1 MKYTYSRLSSES
13 VIEIINLHYQI
24 TGNINCKYYVFGLHD
39 NYLIENNNKI
49 FIFRIYRNDWRSEE
63 EILFELELL
72 NYLDNTKVNVA
83 APIESKNSK
92 LYNSIE
98 CPEGKRITALFS
110 YATGSAPNKE
120 ITHKECKLLGSSVA
134 TLHKETKYFK
144 TEYTRPILNLE
155 YLVNR
160 SLILIKP
167 FITINQYKYLQDIK
181 KRIKLNTLDLNK
193 KNSDYG
199 ICVGDINSSNF
210 HINEKNIITHF
221 DFDQCGYAYRAFE
234 IGKFISSMNS
244 DKYKTEKVS
253 AFIDGYES
261 SRKLTDLEKIVIPS
275 FEIASII
282 WVMSIHVSNLNK
294 IGYQYL
300 EKPFWDKRIKLIERL
315 NDKMV

>member
-13 VIEIINLHYQI
+13 VIDIIKIHYQI
-24 TGNINCKYYVFGLHD
+24 TGDINCKYYVFGLHD

-49 FIFRIYRNDWRSEE
+49 FIFRIYRNDWRNEE

-72 NYLDNTKVNVA
+72 NYLNNTKVKVA
-83 APIESKNSK
+83 VPIELKNSK
-92 LYNSIE
+92 LCNPIE
-98 CPEGKRITALFS
+98 CPEGKRITALFN
-110 YATGSAPNKE
+110 YASGSAPNKE
-120 ITHKECKLLGSSVA
+120 ITIKECKLLGSSVA
-134 TLHKETKYFK
+134 TLHKETKDFK
-144 TEYTRPILNLE
+144 TEYTRPILNVE

-160 SLILIKP
+160 SLTLIKP
-167 FITINQYKYLQDIK
+167 FITINQYKYLKDIN
-181 KRIKLNTLDLNK
+181 KRIELITSVLNQN
-193 KNSDYG
+193 NSDYG

-210 HINEKNIITHF
+210 HINEKSIITHF

-244 DKYKTEKVS
+244 DKCKAEKVS
-253 AFIDGYES
+253 AFTDGYES
-261 SRKLTDLEKIVIPS
+261 TRKLTDLEKIVIPS

-294 IGYQYL
+294 IGYQHL
-300 EKPFWDKRIKLIERL
+300 EKPFWDKRIKLIEYL

>member
-1 MKYTYSRLSSES
+1 MNYTYSRLSSES
-13 VIEIINLHYQI
+13 VIEIINLQYQL
-24 TGNINCKYYVFGLHD
+24 TGIIDCKYYVFGLHD
-39 NYLIENNNKI
+39 NYLIENNNKL

-72 NYLDNTKVNVA
+72 SYLDNKKINVA
-83 APIESKNSK
+83 APIPSKNSK
-92 LYNSIE
+92 LCSSIE
-98 CPEGKRITALFS
+98 CPEGKRITALFN
-110 YATGSAPNKE
+110 YANGMAPNKD
-120 ITHKECKLLGSSVA
+120 ITLKECKLLGSSVA

-144 TEYTRPILNLE
+144 TQYTRPILNLE

-160 SLILIKP
+160 SLNLIKP
-167 FITINQYKYLQDIK
+167 FITINQYKYLQVIK
-181 KRIKLNTLDLNK
+181 TRIMLNTSDLNEG
-193 KNSDYG
+193 NSDFG

-244 DKYKTEKVS
+244 DNNKTEKVS
-253 AFIDGYES
+253 AFIDGYEK
-261 SRKLTDLEKIVIPS
+261 SRKLTDLEKMTIPS

-282 WVMSIHVSNLNK
+282 WVMSIYVSNLNK

-300 EKPFWDKRIKLIERL
+300 EKPFWDKRIILIESL